1 MEQDRQIL
9 VEWINYNRR
18 IEISNGRRVDD
29 EGVFRVTGEVAE
41 LDDPL
46 IIFFLIITLL
56 FYFFFIVFF
65 FFCLFLSFFS
75 HRVLGDG
82 LLAFSSSIVVGGRN
96 VGELEMLA
104 H

>member
-1 MEQDRQIL
+1 
-9 VEWINYNRR
+9 
-18 IEISNGRRVDD
+18 
-29 EGVFRVTGEVAE
+29 

-46 IIFFLIITLL
+46 IFFFNYYSFVL
-56 FYFFFIVFF
+56 FFFFIVFF
-65 FFCLFLSFFS
+65 LLSFLILFS

>member
-46 IIFFLIITLL
+46 IFFFNYYSFVL
-56 FYFFFIVFF
+56 FFFIVFF